1 MDHCRTTLN
10 VSGADRSGSGAR
22 PRIAEPPTAGATARH
37 RRGAARHRHQGSH
50 PVRRRGATAR
60 HRRGTARP
68 TLRLVC
74 VGVLLAAGAA
84 AQAQDG
90 DRFGGRLSI
99 VPVDFAT
106 RPNVSGSGEA
116 EAVLDGRILTVSG
129 TFEGLSSPAAAAHL
143 HRAPPARRGPAVFAL
158 DVTEAVAGRVE
169 GEVDLDD
176 AQVEALRRGGY
187 YVQIATR
194 NNPDGE
200 IRGWLLPRA
209 GADAADGAE
218 PEVDAEQAAG
228 PGGEQ
233 EASPGGEADA
243 QAGLGAEADAEPQ
256 AGAAGGADAQAGAN
270 ADELVDAAVPIRYL
284 ADQART
290 GAAAYR
296 NVCASCHQAD
306 LSGGFDT
313 PELAGPAFRSLWG
326 GRPVR
331 DLLGYIEAAM
341 PPAGRQPDE
350 ATRAAIVAYILR
362 QNGAEAGG
370 APLSAASQGMIGP

>member
-1 MDHCRTTLN
+1 MDHRSTTLN
-10 VSGADRSGSGAR
+10 VSGADRGGSRAR
-22 PRIAEPPTAGATARH
+22 PGVAEPPPAGATARR
-37 RRGAARHRHQGSH
+37 RRGAARHRHQRSN

-60 HRRGTARP
+60 GRRAAAQP
-68 TLRLVC
+68 AFRLAC
-74 VGVLLAAGAA
+74 IGVLLAAGAA

-90 DRFGGRLSI
+90 ERFGGRLSI

-106 RPNVSGSGEA
+106 RPNVSGSGDA

-158 DVTEAVAGRVE
+158 DVTEAAAGRVE
-169 GEVDLDD
+169 GEIELDD
-176 AQVEALRRGGY
+176 AQVEALRRGEY
-187 YVQIATR
+187 YVQVATL

-209 GADAADGAE
+209 GADPAEGAAPGA
-218 PEVDAEQAAG
+218 DAEQEAGAGGEREAGTG
-228 PGGEQ
+228 PGT
-233 EASPGGEADA
+233 
-243 QAGLGAEADAEPQ
+243 EADAEPQ
-256 AGAAGGADAQAGAN
+256 ADATGGADAQAGAN
-270 ADELVDAAVPIRYL
+270 GDQPTDAAAPVRYL

-290 GAAAYR
+290 GEAAYR

-313 PELAGPAFRSLWG
+313 PELAGSAFRSLWG

-362 QNGAEAGG
+362 QNGAEAGS

>member
-1 MDHCRTTLN
+1 MDHRRTTLK
-10 VSGADRSGSGAR
+10 VSGADRGGSGAQ
-22 PRIAEPPTAGATARH
+22 PGVAEPRTAGVVARGRH
-37 RRGAARHRHQGSH
+37 IAAGPAARLACI
-50 PVRRRGATAR
+50 GA
-60 HRRGTARP
+60 
-68 TLRLVC
+68 
-74 VGVLLAAGAA
+74 LLAAAA
-84 AQAQDG
+84 AVQAQDG

-129 TFEGLSSPAAAAHL
+129 TFEGLSSPASAAHL

-158 DVTEAVAGRVE
+158 EVTEAAAGRVG
-169 GEVDLDD
+169 GEVELDD
-176 AQVEALRRGGY
+176 AQVDALRRGGY

-209 GADAADGAE
+209 AADAGEGAE
-218 PEVDAEQAAG
+218 LGAG
-228 PGGEQ
+228 GEREAGAGGEQ
-233 EASPGGEADA
+233 EAGAQGEADA
-243 QAGLGAEADAEPQ
+243 QAGAEADAEPQ
-256 AGAAGGADAQAGAN
+256 ADAARGADAQAGAN
-270 ADELVDAAVPIRYL
+270 GDEPADAAAQVRYL

-290 GAAAYR
+290 GEAAYR
-296 NVCASCHQAD
+296 DVCASCHQAD

-331 DLLGYIEAAM
+331 DLLGYVEAAM
-341 PPAGRQPDE
+341 PPAGRRPDND
-350 ATRAAIVAYILR
+350 TLAAIVAYILR

-370 APLSAASQGMIGP
+370 APLSAASEGMIVP

>member
-1 MDHCRTTLN
+1 MEHRRTALS
-10 VSGADRSGSGAR
+10 VSGADRGGSGSR
-22 PRIAEPPTAGATARH
+22 PGVAKPPTAGATAPH
-37 RRGAARHRHQGSH
+37 RRGAARSRHQRSH

-60 HRRGTARP
+60 GRGAGQP
-68 TLRLVC
+68 AFRLAC
-74 VGVLLAAGAA
+74 IGVLLAAGAT

-116 EAVLDGRILTVSG
+116 EAVLDGGTLTVTG

-158 DVTEAVAGRVE
+158 DVTEAIAGRVE

-209 GADAADGAE
+209 GADPAEGAE
-218 PEVDAEQAAG
+218 PGADTEQEAGAGGEQAAT
-228 PGGEQ
+228 Q
-233 EASPGGEADA
+233 GEADA

-256 AGAAGGADAQAGAN
+256 ADAAGGADAQAGAN
-270 ADELVDAAVPIRYL
+270 GDEPADAAAPVRYL

-290 GAAAYR
+290 GEAAYR

-370 APLSAASQGMIGP
+370 APLSAASEGMIAP